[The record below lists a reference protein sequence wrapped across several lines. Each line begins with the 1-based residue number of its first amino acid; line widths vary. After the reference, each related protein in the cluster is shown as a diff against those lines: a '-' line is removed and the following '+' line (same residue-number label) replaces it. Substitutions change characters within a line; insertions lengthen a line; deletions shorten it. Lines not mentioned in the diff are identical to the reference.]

1 MPSIILVRGKQCIL
15 GSIERGMVGG
25 VEVQLHMWYTHPDS

>member
-15 GSIERGMVGG
+15 GSIERGMVG
-25 VEVQLHMWYTHPDS
+25 VEVQLHMWYTQPDS